1 MSSDQSRLFGPED
14 YQDVIDALYDIKSRH
29 PSLSR
34 SMGVA
39 VLASHVAQDFAE
51 DFPGFDRQAFMNAVS
66 RGTRYAPAVNPDE
79 LDAAMAADKSRY
91 LPGGVPK
98 REPAAP
104 EGAPAW
110 NCVSYPG
117 DGMHYTPGPDGRCVW
132 CGMTRDQIAA
142 EHRKRDEG
150 EQYDTRFGVLHDK
163 RYGKVPRTI

>member
-1 MSSDQSRLFGPED
+1 MADEEARLFGPED
-14 YQDVIDALYDIKSRH
+14 YQDVIDALHDIKSRA

-39 VLASHVAQDFAE
+39 VLASRIAQDFAE
-51 DFPGFDRQAFMNAVS
+51 DFPGFDRSAFIRAVSHGTRYTPQEPDPAVS
-66 RGTRYAPAVNPDE
+66 R
-79 LDAAMAADKSRY
+79 
-91 LPGGVPK
+91 
-98 REPAAP
+98 
-104 EGAPAW
+104 PAW

-117 DGMHYTPGPDGRCVW
+117 QGMHYTPGPDGQCVW

-163 RYGKVPRTI
+163 RYDKVPRTI